1 MNRFDEFKQIKTP
14 ANWID
19 DVAAYNF
26 ISSNKIII
34 IKVKY
39 ILVIISIVLAIA
51 VSTAGVTYAIYEP
64 FRTWLTKQLGENM
77 KVRDVIEILDKT
89 VRVENQFIGFFDEDD
104 NYTKLY
110 VIENDKLIECKI
122 KMFEGKIEGQAYSFK
137 YASYD
142 NRIIGY
148 GYQGCVIDILPMI
161 IDNDIYVSAKLENR
175 GLSDIVKIN
184 VETEKYEFITDDH
197 ISVNSLVSPK
207 QTNIL
212 INKNDQRWENYN
224 LKTGE
229 TTIINNLDPYQH
241 SNCITFIDENTI
253 ITYSDRNGILL
264 DLITDTIK
272 PLDKYPLEGSIVN
285 IEETDGKIKFT
296 NVINNQECSMNYIN
310 SFGTYCSLDYA
321 VLFDDK
327 NVFIYDVLNNK
338 ILDLNPKIDLDE
350 KLDSVQIIDNRYLL
364 IITDKKAY
372 VVASKENND

>member
-1 MNRFDEFKQIKTP
+1 
-14 ANWID
+14 
-19 DVAAYNF
+19 
-26 ISSNKIII
+26 
-34 IKVKY
+34 
-39 ILVIISIVLAIA
+39 
-51 VSTAGVTYAIYEP
+51 
-64 FRTWLTKQLGENM
+64 
-77 KVRDVIEILDKT
+77 
-89 VRVENQFIGFFDEDD
+89 
-104 NYTKLY
+104 
-110 VIENDKLIECKI
+110 
-122 KMFEGKIEGQAYSFK
+122 MFEDKIEGQAYSFK

-148 GYQGCVIDILPMI
+148 DYQGCVIDILSMV

-184 VETEKYEFITDDH
+184 KKYEFITDDH
-197 ISVNSLVSPK
+197 IFVNSLASPK

-229 TTIINNLDPYQH
+229 ITIINNLDSYQH

-253 ITYSDRNGILL
+253 ITYGDRNGILL

-272 PLDKYPLEGSIVN
+272 PLDKYPLEESIVN

-327 NVFIYDVLNNK
+327 NVFIYDVLNNRFK
-338 ILDLNPKIDLDE
+338 
-350 KLDSVQIIDNRYLL
+350 S
-364 IITDKKAY
+364 
-372 VVASKENND
+372 

>member
-285 IEETDGKIKFT
+285 IEETDGK
-296 NVINNQECSMNYIN
+296 N
-310 SFGTYCSLDYA
+310 
-321 VLFDDK
+321 
-327 NVFIYDVLNNK
+327 
-338 ILDLNPKIDLDE
+338 
-350 KLDSVQIIDNRYLL
+350 
-364 IITDKKAY
+364 
-372 VVASKENND
+372 

>member
-364 IITDKKAY
+364 TITDKKAY